1 MDSFINETG
10 KPCVDGGCHGLS
22 DDLQQYSERP
32 WEEQVVWGAFRRWH
46 VIGIS
51 SLACLTFVCLLCRV
65 LNCRVPRT
73 KQEIEANYARRKL
86 TNKFWHELRA
96 IQNTEMDDMDL
107 LKALERLRME
117 LYNEETSLA
126 QSDAFSALSFTPS
139 GTTYRKGS
147 EVNLGVSASELQLHK
162 APPGHGLKERVTA
175 LIAAALVKLRG

>member
-1 MDSFINETG
+1 MAFWLLG
-10 KPCVDGGCHGLS
+10 YKLQDGGCHGLS